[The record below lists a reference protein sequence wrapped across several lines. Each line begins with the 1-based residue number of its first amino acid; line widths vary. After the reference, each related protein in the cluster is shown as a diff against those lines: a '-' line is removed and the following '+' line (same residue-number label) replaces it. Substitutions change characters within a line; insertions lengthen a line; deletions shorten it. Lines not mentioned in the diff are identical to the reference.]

1 MFIRSKKRG
10 ERTYLQIV
18 ENERIEGKVVQ
29 RVRATLGRLDILR
42 ERGQLDS
49 LLLSGVRL
57 TQRLLVLDAKNRGEV
72 TSTVTRKIGPVLLLE
87 KLWNELG
94 IGQVINE
101 LLRERR
107 FDFPVE
113 RVIFVSVLQRLFCS
127 GSDRWGEQW
136 MRHYAI
142 DSIDE
147 VKLHHFYR
155 TMGWLGGMSF
165 SAPDHWKHTPRRIKD
180 DIEEQL
186 FSLRRNLFSDLS
198 MVFFDTT
205 SLYFEGEGGVHLGQF
220 GNSKDHR
227 PDLKQVVV
235 GVILDNE
242 GNPICSEIIP
252 GNTTDV
258 TTLIPVAQRLKS
270 RFGIERICVVADRGM
285 ISDET
290 IQQLEKLNWEYI
302 LGVRMRRC
310 TEVKE
315 DVLLRGGKFIEVF
328 PERSRSKD
336 PSPLKVKEV
345 NIGKHRYVVCHNE
358 EQARKDQYDREAIVE
373 GLREQVK
380 KGEKSLVGNKGYRRF
395 IRCEGERF
403 KVDEDKIQEEE
414 LFDGKWV
421 LRTNTGLSATEVA
434 LKYKQLW
441 TVEEIFRTMKSI
453 LETRPIFH
461 HCDETIAGHVFCSFL
476 ALVIRKKLHDQLAAR
491 GWNLEWADIINDV
504 DAISEVAVSHD
515 GKNFIIRTEASGVA
529 GKVFQAAGIALPP
542 VLQARGLKKVRKRRE
557 KRGTTPVPIA

>member
-1 MFIRSKKRG
+1 MFIRSKKSG
-10 ERTYLQIV
+10 KRTYLQIV
-18 ENERIEGKVVQ
+18 ENEWIKGKVVQ
-29 RVRATLGRLDILR
+29 RVRATLGRLEVLR
-42 ERGQLDS
+42 ESGQLDS
-49 LLLSGVRL
+49 LLKSGLRFS
-57 TQRLLVLDAKNRGEV
+57 QRLLVLDAQDRGEV
-72 TSTVTRKIGPVLLLE
+72 TSTSTMKIGPVLLLE

-94 IGQVINE
+94 IGQVISE
-101 LLRERR
+101 LLRGRR
-107 FDFPVE
+107 FDFSVE

-142 DSIDE
+142 DGIE
-147 VKLHHFYR
+147 EIKLHHFYR
-155 TMGWLGGMSF
+155 AMGWLGGISF
-165 SAPDHWKHTPRRIKD
+165 SAPDHWTHTPRRIKD

-186 FSLRRNLFSDLS
+186 FSLRRDLFSDLS

-205 SLYFEGEGGVHLGQF
+205 SLYFEGEGGVHIGQF
-220 GNSKDHR
+220 GHSKDHR

-242 GNPICSEIIP
+242 GNPICSEIVP

-270 RFGIERICVVADRGM
+270 RFGIEKICVVADRGM
-285 ISDET
+285 ISENT
-290 IQQLEKLNWEYI
+290 IKELEALRWEYI
-302 LGVRMRRC
+302 LGVRMRRS
-310 TEVKE
+310 TEVKD
-315 DVLLRGGKFIEVF
+315 DVLLRGGRFTEVF
-328 PERSRSKD
+328 PERSKVKD
-336 PSPLKVKEV
+336 RSPLKVKEV
-345 NIGKHRYVVCHNE
+345 NVGKHRYVVCHNE
-358 EQARKDQYDREAIVE
+358 EQARKDQYDREAIVDA
-373 GLREQVK
+373 LREQLK
-380 KGEKSLVGNKGYRRF
+380 RGEKSLVGNKGYRRY

-403 KVDEDKIQEEE
+403 HIDEDKIQEEE

-421 LRTNTGLSATEVA
+421 LRTNTELTASEVA

-476 ALVIRKKLHDQLAAR
+476 ALVIRKKLHDQLAVR

-504 DAISEVAVSHD
+504 DSISEVAVTHD
-515 GKNFIIRTEASGVA
+515 SRNFIIRTEAAGVA

-542 VLQARGLKKVRKRRE
+542 VLRE
-557 KRGTTPVPIA
+557 A

>member
-1 MFIRSKKRG
+1 MFIRSKKSG
-10 ERTYLQIV
+10 KRTYLQIV
-18 ENERIEGKVVQ
+18 ENEWIHGKVVQ
-29 RVRATLGRLDILR
+29 RVRATLGRLEILR
-42 ERGQLDS
+42 ESGQLDS
-49 LLLSGVRL
+49 LLKSGLRFS
-57 TQRLLVLDAKNRGEV
+57 QRLLVLDAQDRGEV
-72 TSTVTRKIGPVLLLE
+72 TSTATMKIGPVLLLE

-94 IGQVINE
+94 IGQVISE
-101 LLRERR
+101 LLRGRR
-107 FDFPVE
+107 FDFPMG

-142 DSIDE
+142 DGIE
-147 VKLHHFYR
+147 EIKLHHFYR
-155 TMGWLGGMSF
+155 AMGWLGGISF
-165 SAPDHWKHTPRRIKD
+165 SAPDHWTHTPRRIKD

-186 FSLRRNLFSDLS
+186 FSLRRDLFSDLS

-205 SLYFEGEGGVHLGQF
+205 SLYFEGEGGVHIGQF
-220 GNSKDHR
+220 GHSKDHR

-242 GNPICSEIIP
+242 GNPICSEIVP

-270 RFGIERICVVADRGM
+270 RFGIEKICVVADRGM
-285 ISDET
+285 ISENT
-290 IQQLEKLNWEYI
+290 IKELEALRWEYI
-302 LGVRMRRC
+302 LGVRMRRS
-310 TEVKE
+310 TEVKD
-315 DVLLRGGKFIEVF
+315 DVLLRGGRFTEVF
-328 PERSRSKD
+328 PERSKVKD
-336 PSPLKVKEV
+336 RSPLKVKEV
-345 NIGKHRYVVCHNE
+345 NVGKHRYVVCHNE

-373 GLREQVK
+373 ALREQLR
-380 KGEKSLVGNKGYRRF
+380 KGEKSLIGNKGYRRY

-403 KVDEDKIQEEE
+403 HIDEDKILEEE
-414 LFDGKWV
+414 IFDGKWV
-421 LRTNTGLSATEVA
+421 LRTNTELTAPEVA

-504 DAISEVAVSHD
+504 DAISEVAVTHD
-515 GKNFIIRTEASGVA
+515 SKNFIIRTEAAGVA

-542 VLQARGLKKVRKRRE
+542 VLRE
-557 KRGTTPVPIA
+557 A

>member
-1 MFIRSKKRG
+1 M
-10 ERTYLQIV
+10 
-18 ENERIEGKVVQ
+18 N
-29 RVRATLGRLDILR
+29 
-42 ERGQLDS
+42 
-49 LLLSGVRL
+49 
-57 TQRLLVLDAKNRGEV
+57 
-72 TSTVTRKIGPVLLLE
+72 
-87 KLWNELG
+87 
-94 IGQVINE
+94 
-101 LLRERR
+101 
-107 FDFPVE
+107 
-113 RVIFVSVLQRLFCS
+113 
-127 GSDRWGEQW
+127 
-136 MRHYAI
+136 
-142 DSIDE
+142 
-147 VKLHHFYR
+147 
-155 TMGWLGGMSF
+155 
-165 SAPDHWKHTPRRIKD
+165 
-180 DIEEQL
+180 
-186 FSLRRNLFSDLS
+186 
-198 MVFFDTT
+198 
-205 SLYFEGEGGVHLGQF
+205 
-220 GNSKDHR
+220 
-227 PDLKQVVV
+227 
-235 GVILDNE
+235 
-242 GNPICSEIIP
+242 
-252 GNTTDV
+252 V

>member
-1 MFIRSKKRG
+1 VSLGDTVFIRTKKSG

-18 ENERIEGKVVQ
+18 ENEWNGGKVVQ
-29 RVRATLGRLDILR
+29 RVRATLGRLDILK
-42 ERGQLDS
+42 ESGQMDS
-49 LLLSGVRL
+49 LLKSGLRFS
-57 TQRLLVLDAKNRGEV
+57 QQLLVLDARDRGEV
-72 TSTVTRKIGPVLLLE
+72 TSTVTRKIGPVLVLE

-94 IGQVINE
+94 ISQVIKG

-107 FDFPVE
+107 FDFPLE
-113 RVIFVSVLQRLFCS
+113 RVIFIAVLQRLFCS
-127 GSDRWGEQW
+127 GSDRWGEKW
-136 MRHYAI
+136 MRQYRI
-142 DSIDE
+142 EGIE
-147 VKLHHFYR
+147 EIELHHFYR
-155 TMGWLGGMSF
+155 AMGWLGGMSF

-180 DIEEQL
+180 DLEEQL

-198 MVFFDTT
+198 LVFFDTT

-227 PDLKQVVV
+227 PDLKQIVVA
-235 GVILDNE
+235 VILDNE
-242 GNPICSEIIP
+242 GNPICSEIVP

-258 TTLIPVAQRLKS
+258 TTLVPVAQRLKS

-290 IQQLEKLNWEYI
+290 IKELEALHWEYI
-302 LGVRMRRC
+302 LGVRMRQC

-315 DVLLRGGKFIEVF
+315 DVLLRGGRFTEVI

-336 PSPLKVKEV
+336 PAPLKVKEV
-345 NIGKHRYVVCHNE
+345 NIGRHRYVVCHNE
-358 EQARKDQYDREAIVE
+358 EQSRKDQYDREAIVE
-373 GLREQVK
+373 ALREQLK
-380 KGEKSLVGNKGYRRF
+380 KGEKSLVGNKGYRRYLK
-395 IRCEGERF
+395 CEGERF
-403 KVDEDKIQEEE
+403 HIDEDKIQEEE

-421 LRTNTGLSATEVA
+421 LRTNTELPAPEVA

-461 HCDETIAGHVFCSFL
+461 KCDETIAGHVFCSFL
-476 ALVIRKKLHDQLAAR
+476 ALVIRKKLHDELAAR
-491 GWNLEWADIINDV
+491 GWSLEWADIINDV
-504 DAISEVAVSHD
+504 DAVSEVSVTHASKKFVL
-515 GKNFIIRTEASGVA
+515 RTEASGVA

-542 VLQARGLKKVRKRRE
+542 VLRE
-557 KRGTTPVPIA
+557 A

>member
-29 RVRATLGRLDILR
+29 RVRATLGRLDLLR
-42 ERGQLDS
+42 ESGQLDS
-49 LLLSGVRL
+49 LLQSGLRFS
-57 TQRLLVLDAKNRGEV
+57 QRLLVLDARDRGEV
-72 TSTVTRKIGPVLLLE
+72 TTTVTKKIGAVLLIE
-87 KLWNELG
+87 KLWEELG
-94 IGQVINE
+94 ISQVIRE

-107 FDFPVE
+107 FDFPME
-113 RVIFVSVLQRLFCS
+113 RVIFVSVLQRLFCP
-127 GSDRWGEQW
+127 GSDRWGEKW
-136 MRHYAI
+136 MQQYNIEGTADI
-142 DSIDE
+142 E
-147 VKLHHFYR
+147 LHHFYR
-155 TMGWLGGMSF
+155 AMGWLGGISF
-165 SAPDHWKHTPRRIKD
+165 SAPDHWAHTPRRIKD

-205 SLYFEGEGGVHLGQF
+205 SLYFEGEGGAHTGQF
-220 GNSKDHR
+220 GHSKDHR

-235 GVILDNE
+235 GVILDND
-242 GNPICSEIIP
+242 GNPICSEIVP

-258 TTLIPVAQRLKS
+258 TTLVPVAQRLKS

-285 ISDET
+285 ISEDT

-302 LGVRMRRC
+302 LGVRMHRNP
-310 TEVKE
+310 EVKD
-315 DVLLRGGKFIEVF
+315 DVLLRGGRFTEVF
-328 PERSRSKD
+328 QERSKTKGSA
-336 PSPLKVKEV
+336 PLKVKEV
-345 NIGKHRYVVCHNE
+345 KVGKHRYVVCHNE

-373 GLREQVK
+373 ALREQLK
-380 KGEKSLVGNKGYRRF
+380 KGEKSLIGNKGYRRY

-403 KVDEDKIQEEE
+403 KIDEDKLKEEE

-421 LRTNTGLSATEVA
+421 LRTNTELSATEVA

-441 TVEEIFRTMKSI
+441 TVEDIFRTMKSI

-461 HCDETIAGHVFCSFL
+461 RCDETIAGHVFCSFL

-491 GWNLEWADIINDV
+491 GWNLEWADVINDV
-504 DAISEVAVSHD
+504 DAISEVAVTHD

-529 GKVFQAAGIALPP
+529 GKVFQATGIALPP
-542 VLQARGLKKVRKRRE
+542 VLRE
-557 KRGTTPVPIA
+557 A

>member
-1 MFIRSKKRG
+1 MFIRTKKSG

-18 ENERIEGKVVQ
+18 ENEWNNGKVVQ

-42 ERGQLDS
+42 ESGQLDS
-49 LLLSGVRL
+49 LLKSGLRFS
-57 TQRLLVLDAKNRGEV
+57 QRLLVLDAQDRKECTN
-72 TSTVTRKIGPVLLLE
+72 TITRKIGPVLLLE

-94 IGQVINE
+94 IGPVLRG

-113 RVIFVSVLQRLFCS
+113 RVIFIAVLQRLFCS
-127 GSDRWGEQW
+127 GSDRWGERW
-136 MRHYAI
+136 MRQYHIEGIAGVELY
-142 DSIDE
+142 
-147 VKLHHFYR
+147 HFYR
-155 TMGWLGGMSF
+155 AMGWLGHISF
-165 SAPDHWKHTPRRIKD
+165 SAPDHWKQTPRRIKD

-186 FSLRRNLFSDLS
+186 FGLRRNLFTDLS

-205 SLYFEGEGGVHLGQF
+205 SLYFEGEGGVHLSQF

-227 PDLKQVVV
+227 PDLKQIVV

-242 GNPICSEIIP
+242 GNPICSEIVP

-270 RFGIERICVVADRGM
+270 RFEIERICVVADRGM

-290 IQQLEKLNWEYI
+290 IKQLEALQWEYI
-302 LGVRMRRC
+302 LGVRMRRS

-315 DVLLRGGKFIEVF
+315 DVLLRGGRFTEVF

-345 NIGKHRYVVCHNE
+345 NVGKHRYVVCHNE
-358 EQARKDQYDREAIVE
+358 EQARKDQYDREAIIE
-373 GLREQVK
+373 ALREQLK
-380 KGEKSLVGNKGYRRF
+380 KGEKSLVGNKGYRRYLK
-395 IRCEGERF
+395 CEGERF
-403 KVDEDKIQEEE
+403 HIDEDKIQEEE

-421 LRTNTGLSATEVA
+421 LRTNTGLSATDVA

-461 HCDETIAGHVFCSFL
+461 KCDETIAGHVFCSFL
-476 ALVIRKKLHDQLAAR
+476 ALVIRKKLHDQIAAR

-504 DAISEVAVSHD
+504 DAISEVAVTHD
-515 GKNFIIRTEASGVA
+515 GKDFIIRTEASGVA

-542 VLQARGLKKVRKRRE
+542 VLRE
-557 KRGTTPVPIA
+557 A